1 MPGPLELWSLMP
13 EASCQAYGRP
23 ASLTLDH
30 KKLHKFPFKSM
41 LDLWGL
47 GPVKPEHVH
56 FRMAPQRKQSEPAT
70 LSHPGPGTEQPKA
83 GCTWRCR

>member
-1 MPGPLELWSLMP
+1 MLEV
-13 EASCQAYGRP
+13 SCQAYGRP

-47 GPVKPEHVH
+47 GPVKPEHAH
-56 FRMAPQRKQSEPAT
+56 FRMALPRKA
-70 LSHPGPGTEQPKA
+70 EQACNSVPSKA
-83 GCTWRCR
+83 RN